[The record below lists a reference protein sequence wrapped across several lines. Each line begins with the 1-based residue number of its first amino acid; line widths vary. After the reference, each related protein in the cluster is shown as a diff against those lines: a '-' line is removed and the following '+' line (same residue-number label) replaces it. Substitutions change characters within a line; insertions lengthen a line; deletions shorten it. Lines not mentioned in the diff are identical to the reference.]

1 MNTKGI
7 EKGDVIIYTPKEGEV
22 IKGIATGF
30 SEYHDQ
36 ERINF
41 QVLDTE
47 EVKIGMSLSRCEK
60 ADGDSES
67 VLSTGDNVNVS
78 VDSTETIAKGIE
90 EVEYSG
96 EVFKFGSI
104 EVKKRKPHKLTQHL
118 IPSKRSYIIEDD
130 RKEDFEDI
138 FDSVNENENI
148 LLVGEPGCGKSE
160 FVLYLANLCNIPVVQ
175 VQGDGEMSVVDMIG
189 GFQYS
194 EKEKGTY
201 WVDGIIP
208 YALRH
213 KCWILFD
220 EINMTLPE
228 VLARLHSVLD
238 DRRHLDLKE
247 INQILPRS
255 DETII
260 IGTMNPSD
268 DGRHVG
274 TKPLSPALWSR
285 FNLIVNFEFLSPK
298 EEQKLLVERTG
309 VSDKDA
315 KIMITVASEAR
326 KGFRNNEVTEVVD
339 TRMLLSW
346 AKKTNKFGLKRGLKN
361 TILSRLD
368 TDSIQVLR
376 GVLMSY
382 GVVEPEGKK

>member
-1 MNTKGI
+1 MNSKGI
-7 EKGDVIIYTPKEGEV
+7 EKGDTIVYFPKEGDP
-22 IKGIATGF
+22 IKAKATSF
-30 SEYHDQ
+30 STYHNQ

-41 QVLDTE
+41 EVLETG
-47 EVKIGMSLSRCEK
+47 EVKTGMPLSRCEK
-60 ADGDSES
+60 TDGGSEAP
-67 VLSTGDNVNVS
+67 LATGDI
-78 VDSTETIAKGIE
+78 DSTEIAKSVE
-90 EVEYSG
+90 EVEYLD
-96 EVFKFGSI
+96 EVFKFGTI
-104 EVKKRKPHKLTQHL
+104 EIKKRKQHSLTKHL
-118 IPSKRSYIIEDD
+118 IPANRNYIIEDD
-130 RKEDFEDI
+130 RADDFEDI

-160 FVLYLANLCNIPVVQ
+160 FVLYIAALCNIPVVQ

-208 YALRH
+208 YAIRH

-255 DETII
+255 NETIVF
-260 IGTMNPSD
+260 GTMNPSD

-285 FNLIVNFEFLSPK
+285 FNLIVNFEFLSPE
-298 EEQKLLVERTG
+298 EEQKLLIERTG
-309 VSDKDA
+309 VDEKDA
-315 KIMITVASEAR
+315 KVMITIASEAR
-326 KGFRNNEVTEVVD
+326 KGFRQNEVTEVVD

-346 AKKTNKFGLKRGLKN
+346 AKKTKKFGIKRGLKN
-361 TILSRLD
+361 TVLSRLD
-368 TDSIQVLR
+368 DDSIQVLR
-376 GVLMSY
+376 GVLISY
-382 GVVEPEGKK
+382 GVIEAEGKVK

>member
-1 MNTKGI
+1 MDTKGI
-7 EKGDVIIYTPKEGEV
+7 EKGDTIIYTPKDGEPLKAKALSFSVYREQDRISFEVLETGEV
-22 IKGIATGF
+22 K
-30 SEYHDQ
+30 S
-36 ERINF
+36 
-41 QVLDTE
+41 
-47 EVKIGMSLSRCEK
+47 GMSLARCERI
-60 ADGDSES
+60 DGEGT
-67 VLSTGDNVNVS
+67 LSTGENETVINSTEKIIGS
-78 VDSTETIAKGIE
+78 VDEIEYFDET
-90 EVEYSG
+90 
-96 EVFKFGSI
+96 FKFGTV
-104 EVKKRKPHKLTQHL
+104 ELQKRKEHALTKHL
-118 IPSKRSYIIEDD
+118 IPAKRDYIIEDD
-130 RKEDFEDI
+130 RKDDFEDI

-160 FVLYLANLCNIPVVQ
+160 FVLHIASICNIPVIQ

-194 EKEKGTY
+194 EKENGTY

-208 YALRH
+208 YDLRH

-285 FNLIVNFEFLSPK
+285 FNLIVNFEFLSPA
-298 EEQKLLVERTG
+298 EEQKLLIQRTG
-309 VSDKDA
+309 VSEKDA
-315 KIMITVASEAR
+315 KIMITIASEAR
-326 KGFRNNEVTEVVD
+326 KGFRSNEVTEVVD

-346 AKKTNKFGLKRGLKN
+346 GKKTRKFGIKRGLKN

-368 TDSIQVLR
+368 DDSIQVLR

-382 GVVEPEGKK
+382 GVIEPEGKR

>member
-1 MNTKGI
+1 VDTKGI
-7 EKGDVIIYTPKEGEV
+7 EKGDTIIYTPKDGEPLKAKALSFSVYREQDRISFEVLETGEV
-22 IKGIATGF
+22 K
-30 SEYHDQ
+30 S
-36 ERINF
+36 
-41 QVLDTE
+41 
-47 EVKIGMSLSRCEK
+47 GMSLARCERI
-60 ADGDSES
+60 DGEGT
-67 VLSTGDNVNVS
+67 LSTGENETVINSTEKIIGS
-78 VDSTETIAKGIE
+78 VDEIEYFDET
-90 EVEYSG
+90 
-96 EVFKFGSI
+96 FKFGTV
-104 EVKKRKPHKLTQHL
+104 ELQKRKEHALTKHL
-118 IPSKRSYIIEDD
+118 IPAKRDYIIEDD
-130 RKEDFEDI
+130 RKDDFEDI

-160 FVLYLANLCNIPVVQ
+160 FVLHIASICNIPVIQ

-194 EKEKGTY
+194 EKENGTY

-208 YALRH
+208 YDLRH

-285 FNLIVNFEFLSPK
+285 FNLIVNFEFLSPA
-298 EEQKLLVERTG
+298 EEQKLLIQRTG
-309 VSDKDA
+309 VSEKDA
-315 KIMITVASEAR
+315 KIMITIASEAR
-326 KGFRNNEVTEVVD
+326 KGFRSNEVTEVVD

-346 AKKTNKFGLKRGLKN
+346 GKKTRKFGIKRGLKN

-368 TDSIQVLR
+368 DDSIQVLR

-382 GVVEPEGKK
+382 GVIEPEGKR